1 MKIAIFGLGYV
12 GISAAACLTSRG
24 HHVIGVDTNAEKVA
38 AVKKGQSPIVE
49 PGVPEML
56 KKAAAEGLLRITMST
71 VEAVAEADVVFV
83 CVGTPSSADGS
94 HNMTFIAEVT
104 KQIAAACEKRRR
116 PLTVAYR
123 STIKPGTLE
132 GMVIPMLAHAVGSD
146 FEKLIEVVYNPEFLR
161 EGTAV
166 EDFFHPP
173 KIVVGT
179 VGGKSSEA
187 MKEVYAGIE
196 APYFEIP
203 LRDSEIIK
211 FVDNTWHALKV
222 AFANEVGRVCHGLG
236 IDAMTVHQI
245 FKVDTKL
252 NISEYYT
259 RPGAPFGGSCLPK
272 DLRAFAA
279 VAQDAGIS
287 CEVVRSIGISNE
299 QHKEF
304 QFQRVKQLIK
314 PGCSVLLVGIA
325 FKADTDDL
333 RESPSIDLA
342 RRLLNEGVQLKVYD
356 PGVAA
361 QNLLGQNLGYAFS
374 KLPALAELMAT
385 EEEVRNMHFD
395 LVLRSHAKNIDV
407 PVEGRRHVN
416 LNRIGVGD

>member
-1 MKIAIFGLGYV
+1 MKIAILGLGYV

-24 HHVIGVDTNAEKVA
+24 HQVIGVDTNPEKVA
-38 AVKKGQSPIVE
+38 AVKKGHSPIVE

-56 KKAAAEGLLRITMST
+56 KKAVADGLLRATTST
-71 VEAVAEADVVFV
+71 VEAIAEADVVFV

-104 KQIAAACEKRRR
+104 RQIAAACENRRH

-132 GMVIPMLAHAVGSD
+132 GMVIPMLSHAVGAD
-146 FEKLIEVVYNPEFLR
+146 FADLIEVAYNPEFLR
-161 EGTAV
+161 EGSAV
-166 EDFFHPP
+166 ADFFQPP

-179 VGGKSSEA
+179 VGGKSSKA

-236 IDAMTVHQI
+236 IDAGTVHQI

-252 NISEYYT
+252 NISDYYT

-279 VAQDAGIS
+279 IAQDAGIP
-287 CEVVRSIGISNE
+287 CEVVRSIATSNE

-304 QFQRVKQLIK
+304 QFQRVKPMIK
-314 PGCSVLLVGIA
+314 PGCSILLVGIA

-342 RRLLNEGVQLKVYD
+342 RRLLNEGVRLKIYD
-356 PGVAA
+356 PGVTAN
-361 QNLLGQNLGYAFS
+361 NLLGQNLGYAFS
-374 KLPALAELMAT
+374 KLPALASLMAS
-385 EEEVRNMHFD
+385 EEEVRSTQFD
-395 LVLRSHAKNIDV
+395 LVLRSHAKKIDIPFNAV
-407 PVEGRRHVN
+407 RFID
-416 LNRIGVGD
+416 LNRISVGD